1 MKKGDAKKLA
11 IGTAIAGVA
20 GYLAGILTAPKSGKE
35 TRQDV
40 KSAAIKAKTKAEKD
54 LKKLHSDLTQLLDK
68 AKKSALTAKT
78 EADKDFSKAVEVA
91 AKAKEKVREVLS
103 SIHEGGSDDKDLQK
117 AIDEATA
124 AIDHLK
130 TFVKKNAK

>member
-1 MKKGDAKKLA
+1 MKKDDAKKLA
-11 IGTAIAGVA
+11 IGAAVAGAV

-54 LKKLHSDLTQLLDK
+54 LKKLHSDLSVLLDK
-68 AKKSALTAKT
+68 AKRNALSAKT
-78 EADKDFSKAVEVA
+78 VADQDFTKAVQMA
-91 AKAKEKVREVLS
+91 SKAKETVREVLS

-124 AIDHLK
+124 AIEHLK
-130 TFVKKNAK
+130 VFVKKNAK

>member
-1 MKKGDAKKLA
+1 MKKGEAKRLA

-40 KSAAIKAKTKAEKD
+40 KSAAIKAKTKAEKE
-54 LKKLHSDLTQLLDK
+54 LKKLHSDLSNLLDK
-68 AKKSALTAKT
+68 AKKNALSAKNVAN
-78 EADKDFSKAVEVA
+78 KDFNKAVEVA

-103 SIHEGGSDDKDLQK
+103 TIHEGGSDDKDLQK

-130 TFVKKNAK
+130 TFVKKNGK